1 MLPSTCLRTHD
12 RQALAVCRMV
22 KFTAFIRDITGVV
35 AESNLTDAVIAM
47 GRSPAGTTYVGERSA
62 LQKAI

>member
-1 MLPSTCLRTHD
+1 
-12 RQALAVCRMV
+12 MV